1 MMNPQN
7 NKNMI
12 QSFINFR
19 NNFTGNP
26 KAEVMKLVKDGKITQ
41 EQLNNIQ
48 NMAKEFQALMNSI
61 R

>member
-7 NKNMI
+7 NMI
-12 QSFINFR
+12 QQFIQFR